1 MSKVAKIKPVKA
13 QVSEETT
20 TEGGALGRKRDH
32 TLDARIIEA
41 AINIL
46 AEAGFDSMTMDMVA
60 AGAKVGKA
68 TVYRRWDS
76 KAELVRD
83 ALIWM
88 SRSSV
93 ELENLPDTGTLRDD
107 LLALLKPYSME
118 NSERKLRVLARLGSF
133 FSEHRELAKE
143 ATIGISE
150 PWTEINRAL
159 MQRAL
164 ERGELSVNADI
175 EMACQVI
182 VSMTFYYSLTQN
194 KSFDKASYSAL
205 LDNILLPA
213 LKNAVVR
220 LKLE

>member
-1 MSKVAKIKPVKA
+1 MSKVENIKPVKA
-13 QVSEETT
+13 KVSKEATKKSA
-20 TEGGALGRKRDH
+20 ALGRKRDD
-32 TLDARIIEA
+32 TLDERIIEA

-46 AEAGFDSMTMDMVA
+46 AEVGFDSMTMDMVA
-60 AGAKVGKA
+60 AGAKAGKA
-68 TVYRRWDS
+68 TVYRRWVS

-93 ELENLPDTGTLRDD
+93 ELDRLPDTGTLRGD
-107 LLALLKPYSME
+107 LLALLKPYSTE

-133 FSEHRELAKE
+133 FSEHRSLAKE
-143 ATIGISE
+143 ATIGISK
-150 PWTEINRAL
+150 PWTEVNREL
-159 MQRAL
+159 MQRAVK
-164 ERGELSVNADI
+164 RGELSAKADI
-175 EMACQVI
+175 ETACQVI

-213 LKNAVVR
+213 LKNPQQPG
-220 LKLE
+220 

>member
-1 MSKVAKIKPVKA
+1 MIKVEKIKPFKA
-13 QVSEETT
+13 RESDEEMRESAT
-20 TEGGALGRKRDH
+20 LGRKRDQ
-32 TLDARIIEA
+32 TLGTRIIEA
-41 AINIL
+41 AVNIL
-46 AEAGFDSMTMDMVA
+46 AEVGFDSMTMDMVA
-60 AGAKVGKA
+60 AGAKAGKA
-68 TVYRRWDS
+68 TVYRRWGS

-93 ELENLPDTGTLRDD
+93 QLDDLPDTGTLRGD

-143 ATIGISE
+143 ATAGISE
-150 PWTEINRAL
+150 PWTEVNHAL
-159 MQRAL
+159 MRRAV
-164 ERGELSVNADI
+164 ERGELPADADI
-175 EMACQVI
+175 ETACQVI
-182 VSMTFYYSLTQN
+182 ISMTFYYTLTQN

-213 LKNAVVR
+213 LKNS
-220 LKLE
+220 K